1 VIFESIFLM
10 MSYFTKN
17 TCFDFVS
24 NIMANLACLEE
35 GRKFMVEE
43 KYIEAIVVQMVTK
56 NLNQHRRTYLMACL
70 RNLLFD
76 YEKYKEKF
84 LEMNVPRDVL
94 KVLIDE
100 QGITEDRLPEEWKF
114 CSAKGKKSE
123 EEIDMEISSS
133 LVDCLVLL
141 ANDDELLK
149 RMHVMNTLSIIDKF
163 KLSDKYEDTEL
174 RLQVLKNQ
182 LLSIGKTLK
191 EEEEQKKEDEKKD
204 DDEMPSLEQ
213 QDM

>member
-1 VIFESIFLM
+1 
-10 MSYFTKN
+10 
-17 TCFDFVS
+17 
-24 NIMANLACLEE
+24 
-35 GRKFMVEE
+35 MVEE